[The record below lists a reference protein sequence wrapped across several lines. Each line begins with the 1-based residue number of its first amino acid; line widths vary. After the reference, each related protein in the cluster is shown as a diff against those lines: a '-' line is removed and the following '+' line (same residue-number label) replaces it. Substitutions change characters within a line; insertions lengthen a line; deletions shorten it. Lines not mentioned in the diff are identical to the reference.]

1 MMARLLLVFVAGLAG
16 CGARSTLG
24 DPPAR
29 ATAGGGGSGSVGT
42 SGTTGAGGVGAGA
55 GGTTGTGGGACT
67 ELVWA
72 SPIVEVEEDGAHLAR
87 RPRLA
92 PSSDDGQ
99 QITVALQRS
108 PLESPGPFA
117 EMRHATFHPWLDWP
131 ASGVLGPTFATYASP
146 QLDPEFAVTGAPG
159 GMFGMLVGHGGLS
172 ASFSPRVDP
181 FADSGTPTVGVAG
194 TTPLFAARNGD
205 AQVVGVLDAKGT
217 LLVTLVRAGMGS
229 FDTELTAVA
238 CSPQRISA
246 AAVLY
251 EDGFIV
257 VTSNG
262 AGNAQSLCSAGPD
275 GAGPPTRVDVVL
287 ISWGKPPAFVL
298 GVDAGSEVEDV
309 AAAPHPDGVWAVW
322 RTQALTGVPPLRAAR
337 FQVAS
342 AGVVG
347 PGDVTE
353 PGDAPFA
360 FAAAA
365 LGSRLAV
372 AWKSDPANN
381 PPDLRVRVL
390 DASLGLVAAAALD
403 NALGFD
409 GSTSL
414 VGSPA
419 GDSLVVAWTANGMA
433 ARAKLGRLDCIGG
446 I

>member
-1 MMARLLLVFVAGLAG
+1 MMGRLLLVLVAGLAG
-16 CGARSTLG
+16 CGARSTLS

-29 ATAGGGGSGSVGT
+29 AAAGGGGSVGT
-42 SGTTGAGGVGAGA
+42 SGTTGTGGAGAGA
-55 GGTTGTGGGACT
+55 GGTGGGACAG
-67 ELVWA
+67 LSWA
-72 SPIVEVEEDGAHLAR
+72 SPVVEVEEDDAHHAR
-87 RPRLA
+87 RPMLA

-159 GMFGMLVGHGGLS
+159 GMFGMLVGHGGLA

-181 FADSGTPTVGVAG
+181 FADSGAPTVGVAG

-205 AQVVGVLDAKGT
+205 SQIVGVLDAKGT
-217 LLVTLVRAGMGS
+217 LLVTQVRAGMGS
-229 FDTELTAVA
+229 FDTELTAAA

-246 AAVLY
+246 AAVPY
-251 EDGFIV
+251 QDGFIV

-262 AGNAQSLCSAGPD
+262 AGNTQSLCSAGPD
-275 GAGPPTRVDVVL
+275 AAGPPTRVDVIL
-287 ISWGKPPAFVL
+287 SSWGKPPAFVL
-298 GVDAGSEVEDV
+298 GVDAGAEVEEV
-309 AAAPHPDGVWAVW
+309 AAAPHPEGVWAVW
-322 RTQALTGVPPLRAAR
+322 RTQQLTAVPPLRAAR

-347 PGDVTE
+347 PGDVTD
-353 PGDAPFA
+353 PGDAPFD

-403 NALGFD
+403 NPPGLIVP
-409 GSTSL
+409 TSL

-433 ARAKLGRLDCIGG
+433 ARARLARLDCIGG